1 MRWGEDKQRKG
12 RTRDTVVFLP
22 ANKLASEQSKRNL
35 AYTAPV
41 PHTRAQAHTCTYIY
55 TTYTHPVGPDDYH
68 YPGKYIW
75 PWVVG
80 ALSSFLSLVM
90 WFFSLTFFMLHLLP
104 ITLLPHPVWGAHF
117 AGIHGRARWRER
129 WRCRDSPASS
139 SNQLF
144 RHDCVCI
151 VLYQKALRKVS
162 ASGCV
167 SVLWSLIH
175 RHTRTH
181 PYHTYYMHI
190 H

>member
-1 MRWGEDKQRKG
+1 
-12 RTRDTVVFLP
+12 
-22 ANKLASEQSKRNL
+22 
-35 AYTAPV
+35 
-41 PHTRAQAHTCTYIY
+41 
-55 TTYTHPVGPDDYH
+55 
-68 YPGKYIW
+68 
-75 PWVVG
+75 
-80 ALSSFLSLVM
+80 M

-175 RHTRTH
+175 RHA
-181 PYHTYYMHI
+181 HI
-190 H
+190 HTTHTTCISTKMTYTSPPPVLLSPQLSFCLFKLWIFSLSSFFFDSRSLTQALSQGSVSQMSPLVTASLIDLRTAKGIDLKHAPRCRKSHFCLLDC

>member
-1 MRWGEDKQRKG
+1 M
-12 RTRDTVVFLP
+12 
-22 ANKLASEQSKRNL
+22 
-35 AYTAPV
+35 
-41 PHTRAQAHTCTYIY
+41 
-55 TTYTHPVGPDDYH
+55 
-68 YPGKYIW
+68 
-75 PWVVG
+75 G

-144 RHDCVCI
+144 RHDCICI

-181 PYHTYYMHI
+181 PYHIYPLRWPTLPLRLSSCPLSCLFVYLNCGFFLSRLSSLTAALSLKLSPRGLFHRWVP
-190 H
+190 